1 MDVASP
7 KQFRQGHP
15 RAGIGEVSGCNGV
28 DSCAIHRGFRGG
40 SGGFRGGF
48 RVVLEG
54 VPRGFRG
61 VPWGSVGFRGGSV
74 GFRGGSAGVPRGF
87 RVVASSGQC
96 LDCAAFPMFPLSNGG
111 GSAFAFRH
119 WVEPPFWAEQP
130 PFKI

>member
-1 MDVASP
+1 MDVAST

-61 VPWGSVGFRGGSV
+61 VPWGSVGFRGG
-74 GFRGGSAGVPRGF
+74 FRGGS
-87 RVVASSGQC
+87 VVAPSIELNVFYHVSG
-96 LDCAAFPMFPLSNGG
+96 DIDG
-111 GSAFAFRH
+111 GSAFQKAISA
-119 WVEPPFWAEQP
+119 EPPFATCN
-130 PFKI
+130 FLLKLKKGK